1 MAFSPKLVLASAS
14 PRRLDL
20 LQQIHI
26 TPDLVLPAD
35 IDETAYAKEL
45 PRDYVT
51 RIACAK
57 AQTVLNK
64 PETENSYI
72 LAADTTVA
80 CGRRILPKAED
91 EATARQCLKLLS
103 GRRHRIY
110 GGIAIISPD
119 GNLVHRVV
127 LTTVSFKRL
136 HRDDIESYIQS
147 KEWHGK
153 AGGYAIQGFAATFVT
168 FLQGSYTNVVGLSL
182 YDTAQLLN
190 GQGYITNHVDRNNR
204 PEN

>member
-1 MAFSPKLVLASAS
+1 MAPHPKLVLASAS

-35 IDETAYAKEL
+35 IDETAHNNEL

-51 RIACAK
+51 RITCAK
-57 AQTVLNK
+57 VQAVVDK
-64 PETENSYI
+64 PETDNCYI
-72 LAADTTVA
+72 LGADTTVA

-91 EATARQCLKLLS
+91 ETTARACLKLLS
-103 GRRHRIY
+103 GRRHKIY

-119 GNLVHRVV
+119 GTLTHRVV
-127 LTTVSFKRL
+127 LTTVGFKRL
-136 HRDDIESYIQS
+136 HADEIESYIQS
-147 KEWHGK
+147 SEWHGK
-153 AGGYAIQGFAATFVT
+153 AGGYAIQGYAAAFVT

-182 YDTAQLLN
+182 YDSAQLLN
-190 GQGYITNHVDRNNR
+190 GQGYSITHVDRDSR

>member
-1 MAFSPKLVLASAS
+1 MASSPKLVLASAS

-35 IDETAYAKEL
+35 IDETAHTKEL

-110 GGIAIISPD
+110 GGIALITPD
-119 GNLVHRVV
+119 GRLTHRVV

-182 YDTAQLLN
+182 YDSAQLLN